1 MSGSRA
7 GKPTTKAEWRAR
19 MKDVIAETTAAQREV
34 WSTALC
40 DVLLDSG
47 LVGEAMVVLGYGAF
61 RGEPDVSRVGDVVV
75 RRGGRLCMP
84 VIDWDSGAMH
94 AGEVHTLHVGAAGG
108 PVEGRYG
115 TPIAPEGAEVIPAW
129 DIGVVL
135 VPGMAFDARGGRLG
149 RGAGFYDRYLRGFAG
164 LTIGVGFD
172 VQVIDRV
179 PMEEGD
185 VRLDAVATESGVRMV
200 RG

>member
-1 MSGSRA
+1 MTGAHADRPA
-7 GKPTTKAEWRAR
+7 TKAGWRAH
-19 MKDVIAETTAAQREV
+19 MKDVVAKTTPSQRHA
-34 WSTALC
+34 WSAALC
-40 DVLLDSG
+40 EGLLDSG

-61 RGEPDVSRVGDVVV
+61 RGEPDVARVGDVVT

-84 VIDWDSGAMH
+84 VIDWDSGTMH
-94 AGEVHTLHVGAAGG
+94 GGEVHTLHVGAEGG

-115 TPIAPEGAEVIPAW
+115 TPIAPEGAEVVPAW

-164 LTIGVGFD
+164 LTIGVCFD

-185 VRLDAVATESGVRMV
+185 VRLDAVATESGVCMV